1 MRQSCPSSRLPC
13 WSIKGCMYKLSY
25 DLHIHSCLSPC
36 GDEDMT
42 PGNIVGMSA
51 LKGLD
56 VIAVTDHNSCRNC
69 PAVLKLAQEYN
80 IVAIP
85 GMELTTLEEVH
96 VLCLFAELA
105 DALRFDQYVYSK
117 LMKIPNDERAFG
129 KQEICDEE
137 DRVIGKE
144 PYLLI
149 NATDISFDDMGSLM
163 KEYRGVYL
171 PAHID
176 KNSNSL
182 LSNLGFIA
190 PEADFTAAELA
201 DLARYEEISNRNP
214 YLKQCSIITD
224 SDAHELGRIQEAV
237 NFLTCESRSREDIIK
252 AIITGRTA

>member
-1 MRQSCPSSRLPC
+1 MH
-13 WSIKGCMYKLSY
+13 KLFY

-80 IVAIP
+80 MVAIP

-96 VLCLFAELA
+96 VLCFFAELA
-105 DALRFDQYVYSK
+105 DALRFDEYVYSK
-117 LMKIPNDERAFG
+117 LIKIPNDEKVFG

-137 DRVIGKE
+137 DRVINNE

-149 NATDISFDDMGSLM
+149 NATEISFDDLGALM

-176 KNSNSL
+176 KGSNSL

-190 PEADFTAAELA
+190 PEADFTAAEFANLTK
-201 DLARYEEISNRNP
+201 YEEISNKNP
-214 YLKQCSIITD
+214 HLKQCNIITD
-224 SDAHELGRIQEAV
+224 SDAHELGRIQEAM
-237 NFLTCESRSREDIIK
+237 NFITCESRSRQDIIK
-252 AIITGRTA
+252 AIITGRSA